1 MATLQFRSNSR
12 AHALDSR
19 SYRSTWH
26 CSINPVWTDD
36 ANGLVFIQLVQKRN
50 RQIRENTS
58 MRLRALSFA
67 AAAVSVLYAATP
79 VMAQEKI
86 TVWWGKGFYK
96 SEDEALLKAIEK
108 FEAKTGVKVELSQ
121 YAIQDMIPKTVAALD
136 SGTPPDVAYSDTY
149 DVQAG
154 GKWAFE
160 GKLEDL
166 SDILTPIKSEFAPN
180 TLETAYLMNG
190 ETKKKGYY
198 GFPLKQQTMH
208 VQIWSDMLE
217 KAGFKVSD
225 IPTTWKEYWSFW
237 CDKVQPAYR
246 KASGSRA
253 YGIGMPMGVEST
265 DSLQSFYTF
274 MDAYNVKLVDDDGKL
289 LVDDPKVKEGLI
301 GALKDYTDPYLK
313 GCTPPSST
321 TWKDPDNNVA
331 FHNKTTVM
339 THNFTISIAAK
350 WYEDSQNP
358 ALTPE
363 QRAAGKKAYEELI
376 ITAAFPKKPDGSPI
390 KYRSD
395 VKTGVIFSQSKN
407 KAKAKEFV
415 KFLLQEENLGP
426 YVEGAL
432 GRWFPVTIAG
442 QKSPFWQ
449 ADRHRKAVYNQFMGG
464 TQPFDFVKNYK
475 FTILNNENA
484 WAKAM
489 NRVVSEKV
497 PVDKAVDELIA
508 RIKQVAG

>member
-1 MATLQFRSNSR
+1 MGYS
-12 AHALDSR
+12 
-19 SYRSTWH
+19 
-26 CSINPVWTDD
+26 
-36 ANGLVFIQLVQKRN
+36 FIQPVNKTRS
-50 RQIRENTS
+50 IRENNV
-58 MRLRALSFA
+58 RFKGIGALSLA
-67 AAAVSVLYAATP
+67 MAAVGLLYAAAP
-79 VMAQEKI
+79 AIAQEKKI

-96 SEDEALLKAIEK
+96 SEDDALLEAIKK
-108 FEAKTGVKVELSQ
+108 FEAKTGIKVELSQ

-136 SGTPPDVAYSDTY
+136 SGTVPDVAYSDSY
-149 DVQAG
+149 DVPAG

-166 SDILTPIKSEFAPN
+166 SDLLAPMKPAFAPN
-180 TLETAYLMNG
+180 RPQNALLYNDL
-190 ETKKKGYY
+190 TKKKGYY
-198 GFPLKQQTMH
+198 GFPLKQQSMH
-208 VQIWSDMLE
+208 VQIWGGMLE
-217 KAGFKVSD
+217 QAGFKQSD
-225 IPTTWKEYWSFW
+225 IPTNWEDYWSFW

-253 YGIGMPMGVEST
+253 YGVGQPMGVEST
-265 DSLQSFYTF
+265 DSFQSFYTF

-289 LVDDPKVKEGLI
+289 LVDDPKVREGLI
-301 GALKDYTDPYLK
+301 GALKDYTDTYVR

-331 FHNKTTVM
+331 FHNKTIVM

-350 WYEDSQNP
+350 WLDDANNP

-363 QRAAGKKAYEELI
+363 QRAAGKKAYEEDI
-376 ITAAFPKKPDGSPI
+376 ITASFPKAPDGSTI
-390 KYRSD
+390 QYRSD
-395 VKTGVIFSQSKN
+395 VKTGLIFANAKN
-407 KAKAKEFV
+407 KAEGKEFI
-415 KFLLQEENLGP
+415 KFLLQEENVRP

-432 GRWFPVTIAG
+432 GRWFPVTTAS
-442 QKSPFWQ
+442 QQSPFWQ
-449 ADRHRKAVYNQFMGG
+449 ADRHRKAVYTQFTGG
-464 TQPFDFVKNYK
+464 TSPFDFTKNYK
-475 FTILNNENA
+475 FTVLNNENV

>member
-1 MATLQFRSNSR
+1 MKSNGIRSI
-12 AHALDSR
+12 A
-19 SYRSTWH
+19 
-26 CSINPVWTDD
+26 
-36 ANGLVFIQLVQKRN
+36 
-50 RQIRENTS
+50 
-58 MRLRALSFA
+58 FA
-67 AAAVSVLYAATP
+67 AAAAVGLMYAGAA
-79 VMAQEKI
+79 VAQEKLV
-86 TVWWGKGFYK
+86 VWWGKGFYK
-96 SEDEALLKAIEK
+96 SEDDALFEAIKK

-149 DVQAG
+149 DVQAA

-166 SDILTPIKSEFAPN
+166 SDVLTPIKSAFAPN
-180 TLETAYLMNG
+180 TVETALLFNDQ
-190 ETKKKGYY
+190 TKKKAYY

-217 KAGFKVSD
+217 QAGFKLSD
-225 IPTTWKEYWSFW
+225 IPTDWKGYWSFW
-237 CDKVQPAYR
+237 CDKVQPASR
-246 KASGSRA
+246 KATGQRIF
-253 YGIGMPMGVEST
+253 GIGQPMGVEST

-301 GALKDYTDPYLK
+301 GALKDYTDIYVK

-350 WYEDSQNP
+350 WFEDSTNP

-363 QRAAGKKAYEELI
+363 QRAAGKKAYEDLI
-376 ITAAFPKKPDGSPI
+376 ITAAFPNKPDGSPI

-395 VKTGVIFSQSKN
+395 VKIGVVFTAAKN
-407 KAKAKEFV
+407 KTRGKEFIA
-415 KFLLQEENLGP
+415 FLLQDENLQP

-432 GRWFPVTIAG
+432 GRWFPVTTTG
-442 QKSPFWQ
+442 QKSAFWQ
-449 ADRHRKAVYNQFMGG
+449 ADRHRKAVYNQFKAG
-464 TQPFDFVKNYK
+464 TTPFEFTKNYK
-475 FTILNNENA
+475 FTILNNENV

-489 NRVVSEKV
+489 NRVVNEKV
-497 PVDKAVDELIA
+497 PVDKAVDELIT